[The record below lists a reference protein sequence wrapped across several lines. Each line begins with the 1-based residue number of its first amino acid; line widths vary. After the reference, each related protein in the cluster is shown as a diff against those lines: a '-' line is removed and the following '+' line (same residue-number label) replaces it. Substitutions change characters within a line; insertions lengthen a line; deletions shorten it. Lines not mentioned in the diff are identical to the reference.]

1 MRKKLIV
8 TLLFFALFY
17 IFWFSLYLYEHY
29 YFEDTFNELVV
40 NTFIEEHEDTLT
52 ITVDFSNKLPPFSN
66 NELIILNSNP
76 DHYIVEKNSLDTNL
90 KFNKQQSIQSPDI
103 YMNILTRSP
112 DSLKIRYKIEG
123 KEIDESTFVVTIKSK
138 FKGKTLFKYLDKLIV
153 ANRM

>member
-1 MRKKLIV
+1 MRRKLIV
-8 TLLFFALFY
+8 ILLFFALFY
-17 IFWFSLYLYEHY
+17 IFWFGLYLYEHY

-40 NTFIEEHEDTLT
+40 NTSIEEYEDTLT

-112 DSLKIRYKIEG
+112 DSLKIRYKKEG
-123 KEIDESTFVVTIKSK
+123 KEIDDSTFVVTIKSK